1 MTWIPLTTITMQDTQ
16 YISKHKMRQLQ
27 SKAIQ
32 VMCNQTLLHLTL
44 SVCVW
49 GSRGLGYV
57 AQAKVKLSTPY
68 CLQTN
73 PDGEYAGWKNLSST
87 PELNFLSQI
96 VILLF
101 EDETQPLDSDSRYHI
116 HLHIGSGVKARK
128 QMLSEVVPFIDGEI
142 HSPSFVKRLPTLPHT
157 HRPEIASNSTNSTP
171 AVVATPPPSS
181 RVVRKIASYPSMH
194 YLATQPIAV
203 VATPPHH
210 RRTSHSFTIAGGMS
224 RDDSVLLKNS
234 PESPGRKLSVGYT
247 NESLQTLGEPG

>member
-1 MTWIPLTTITMQDTQ
+1 MQDTQ
-16 YISKHKMRQLQ
+16 YINKHKRRKLW

-32 VMCNQTLLHLTL
+32 VMCNHTLLPLTL
-44 SVCVW
+44 NVCVW
-49 GSRGLGYV
+49 GSWGLGL
-57 AQAKVKLSTPY
+57 AQAEVKLCHY

-101 EDETQPLDSDSRYHI
+101 EDETQLLDSDSRYHI

-142 HSPSFVKRLPTLPHT
+142 HSPSFVKRLPTLPHV
-157 HRPEIASNSTNSTP
+157 HRPEIASNSTP
-171 AVVATPPPSS
+171 AVAVTPPPSS

-224 RDDSVLLKNS
+224 RDDSVLLKSS

-247 NESLQTLGEPG
+247 NESLQTLGEPGQFCMMMPLVLIL